1 MINLPFDFYQALDV
15 LIIILT
21 VSLSLCFVRLFLGP
35 TLPNRT
41 VAFDSISIHAVAI
54 LALYAIRIDAPSIL
68 DVALVVAILGFLG
81 TTMMARYLERSA
93 HLYYALIRN
102 KDIQEEELKRKISPF
117 ERNQER
123 KKSQTP

>member
-15 LIIILT
+15 LITILS
-21 VSLSLCFVRLFLGP
+21 VSLSLCFIRLFLGP

-54 LALYAIRIDAPSIL
+54 LALYAMRIDAPSIL
-68 DVALVVAILGFLG
+68 DVAIVVAILGFLG

-93 HLYYALIRN
+93 HVYYALIRN
-102 KDIQEEELKRKISPF
+102 KDIREDELKRKISPSQ
-117 ERNQER
+117 RNQER
-123 KKSQTP
+123 RKAQTS